1 MSRRNHGCRLS
12 DEYTYKGLRVLV
24 MENEKLRVSILLDKG
39 TDIFEFLYKPKD
51 IDFMWRSPLGV
62 VNPAT
67 HVPSSARSDGSFLD
81 YYEGGWQEVFPS
93 GGSHSA
99 YKGAE
104 FGLHGE
110 VSTIPWQAIILE
122 DTEKRITV
130 KLWVRTYRTPFYLE
144 KQLTLVQDKA
154 ILFIKERLVNEGE
167 EEMEFMWGHHPALGE
182 PLLSEDCRIDI
193 PAGKVIVASL
203 PPLTSRLHPKDE
215 FSWPIG
221 PGKNGEEVDLSKNPA
236 TLGKSL

>member
-51 IDFMWRSPLGV
+51 VDFMWRSPLGV

-93 GGSHSA
+93 GGSRSA

-110 VSTIPWQAIILE
+110 ISTIPWHAVVVE

-130 KLWVRTYRTPFYLE
+130 KLSVRTSEPPF
-144 KQLTLVQDKA
+144 
-154 ILFIKERLVNEGE
+154 ILR
-167 EEMEFMWGHHPALGE
+167 
-182 PLLSEDCRIDI
+182 
-193 PAGKVIVASL
+193 
-203 PPLTSRLHPKDE
+203 
-215 FSWPIG
+215 
-221 PGKNGEEVDLSKNPA
+221 NG
-236 TLGKSL
+236 